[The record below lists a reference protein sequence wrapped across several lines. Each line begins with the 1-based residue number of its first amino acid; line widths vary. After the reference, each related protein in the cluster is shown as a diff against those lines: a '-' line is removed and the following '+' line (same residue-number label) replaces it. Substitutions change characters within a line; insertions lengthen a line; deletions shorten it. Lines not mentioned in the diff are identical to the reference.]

1 MLLAT
6 DVNGHPIQAFPL
18 YYGKVNLTAASGV
31 IGVCRLVRCVVA
43 GNIIVTFP
51 CAPSDPKTIAMS
63 AGQDLSI
70 PNGASVNL
78 AGSAGTFHAA

>member
-6 DVNGHPIQAFPL
+6 DANGHPIQAFPL
-18 YYGKVNLTAASGV
+18 YYGKVNLQAAAGV
-31 IGVCRLVRCVVA
+31 VGVCRLVRCVVA

-51 CAPSDPKTIAMS
+51 CAPADPKTIAMT

-70 PNGASVNL
+70 PGGGSVNL
-78 AGSAGTFHAA
+78 TGSAGTFHVA